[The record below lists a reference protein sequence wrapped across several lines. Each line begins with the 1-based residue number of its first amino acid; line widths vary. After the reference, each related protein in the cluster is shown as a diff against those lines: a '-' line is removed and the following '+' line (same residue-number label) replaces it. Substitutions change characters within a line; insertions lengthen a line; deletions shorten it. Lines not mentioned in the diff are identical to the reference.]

1 VATREGRRG
10 HRGVAA
16 GAIRWA
22 PALLF
27 PLAGVLVLLLQ
38 GPGAAVSASAGAT
51 TPADARRIFQRDC
64 AVCHGGDARGTDRG
78 PSLAHEGAASL
89 DYWISTGRMPLP
101 SPDAAPERQT
111 PKYPRAT
118 IDALIR
124 YVQSIDGGGGPA
136 IPHVDVAT
144 ANQAAGGELFRL
156 NCAAC
161 HSWSGT
167 GGALTARAAPSTHQA
182 STTQIAEAIRT
193 GPGRMPAFG
202 TAAISN
208 HQLSQVVAY
217 TRYLNHPTDRG
228 GLALGH
234 LGPYSEGAV
243 AVIIGLGLL
252 IVATRWLGTRH

>member
-1 VATREGRRG
+1 VTAREGRRG

-16 GAIRWA
+16 GAIRYA
-22 PALLF
+22 PVLLF
-27 PLAGVLVLLLQ
+27 PLAGFLVLVLQ
-38 GPGAAVSASAGAT
+38 GPGAVAGPPVGAVSAE
-51 TPADARRIFQRDC
+51 DAQHIFLRDC

-78 PSLAHEGAASL
+78 PSLVHEGAASL
-89 DYWISTGRMPLP
+89 DYWISTGRMPLRT
-101 SPDAAPERQT
+101 PDEAPERKT
-111 PKYPRAT
+111 PKYPPET

-124 YVQSIDGGGGPA
+124 YVQSINGGGGPR
-136 IPHVDVAT
+136 IPDVDI
-144 ANQAAGGELFRL
+144 ANANVAAGGELFRL

-161 HSWSGT
+161 HSWAGD

-202 TAAISN
+202 PAAISD

-228 GLALGH
+228 GLSLGH

-243 AVIIGLGLL
+243 AVVIGLGLL